1 MRWRK
6 ARRSSNIEDRRRS
19 GGGRRAAGVGGG
31 AMLIAVIGAVLFGAD
46 PGKVIDMMGGGQS
59 AGGGDSGPRSEIE
72 NQLADLVSVTV
83 ADTEDTWKEIFDQA
97 NAEYKPAKLVLY
109 SGQVATA
116 CGGATSASGPFYC
129 PGDYKIY
136 IDLSFMHEM
145 KKMKAPGD
153 FAFAYVV
160 AHEVGHHIQN
170 LIGTAGRV
178 RQQQAQVSK
187 VEANKL
193 SVAMELQADCLAGVW
208 THHTQKRR
216 QFLEEGDIDE
226 ALAAAAAV
234 GDDRIQ
240 KQATGTVHPESW
252 THGSSRQRTEWFY
265 RGAKSGDL
273 NECNTFNS

>member
-6 ARRSSNIEDRRRS
+6 ARRSTNVEDRRRR

-31 AMLIAVIGAVLFGAD
+31 ALVVAVIGALVFGKD
-46 PGKVIDMMGGGQS
+46 PSTIIDMMGGGS
-59 AGGGDSGPRSEIE
+59 GGAEMQTGPTNDVEE
-72 NQLADLVSVTV
+72 QLADLVSVTM
-83 ADTEDTWKEIFDQA
+83 ADTEDTWSTIFEQV
-97 NAEYKPAKLVLY
+97 NAQYQPAKLVLY
-109 SGQVATA
+109 SGRVATA

-129 PGDYKIY
+129 PGDSKVY

-145 KKMKAPGD
+145 RKMKAPGD

-170 LIGTAGRV
+170 LIGTATRV
-178 RQQQAQVSK
+178 REQQARVSK
-187 VEANKL
+187 AEANQL
-193 SVAMELQADCLAGVW
+193 SVRMELQADCLAGVW

-252 THGSSRQRTEWFY
+252 THGSSKQRTEWFY
-265 RGAKSGDL
+265 RGAKSGQLDQ
-273 NECNTFNS
+273 CNTFSS